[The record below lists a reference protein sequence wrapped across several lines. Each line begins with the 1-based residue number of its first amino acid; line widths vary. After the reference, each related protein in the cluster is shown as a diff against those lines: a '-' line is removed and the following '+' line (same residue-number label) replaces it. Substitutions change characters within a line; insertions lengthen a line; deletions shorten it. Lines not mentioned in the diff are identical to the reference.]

1 MRYTDE
7 EQQNIELIRGL
18 YRDVLGPMDSSKVD
32 DYIVEDYIQHSP
44 LAESGREP
52 LKVFLDFIQGESPDA
67 VHDLKRLFADG
78 DMVISHTHVNRFPG
92 DTGLAV
98 ADFFRIENNKIV
110 EHWDVIQEIAEP
122 AHVAKMF

>member
-1 MRYTDE
+1 MSYTE
-7 EQQNIELIRGL
+7 TEQQNLALIKGL
-18 YRDVLGPMDSSKVD
+18 YRDVLGPMDSSRVD

-52 LKVFLDFIQGESPDA
+52 LKAFLDYIKGVSPDA

-78 DMVISHTHVNRFPG
+78 DMVVSHTHVIRFPG
-92 DTGLAV
+92 DVGLAV

-110 EHWDVIQEIAEP
+110 EHWDVIQEIENA
-122 AHVAKMF
+122 AHADKMF

>member
-7 EQQNIELIRGL
+7 EQQNLELIRGL
-18 YRDVLGPMDSSKVD
+18 YRDVLGPLDSAKVD

-52 LKVFLDFIQGESPDA
+52 LKAFLDFIQGESPDA

-78 DMVISHTHVNRFPG
+78 DMVISHTHVIRFPG
-92 DTGLAV
+92 DVGLAV
-98 ADFFRIENNKIV
+98 ADFFRIENGKIA

-122 AHVAKMF
+122 AHAAKMF